1 MTTNTKIVS
10 MSSLT
15 PEEKSAHIKS
25 LINEGETLEEKKALF
40 KQHVT
45 SKMMNPVDNFD
56 PETFDPMADETEE
69 YQLAKRQRILPPK
82 ELPTFGMKPKEIMEG
97 QCIGLYESK
106 MDLYLIL
113 AWRTNQLQKE
123 VDELRVRLEALETPK
138 K

>member
-1 MTTNTKIVS
+1 

-106 MDLYLIL
+106 QDIYLIL
-113 AWRTNQLQKE
+113 AHRCNDLQRQ
-123 VDELRVRLEALETPK
+123 VDELK
-138 K
+138 KLIEGKPLKS